1 MSSIQFQTNT
11 TAELAAIRMENAEL
25 KIMIKT
31 LLAEPPAAVVTKKTK
46 KTNKTKTVPATEA
59 DVEASASGEPKEKR
73 PASAWILFSSKQV
86 QPLIRAAEE
95 GVDKSEKT
103 KVGTLNQFA
112 GQLWSQKKE
121 WSDEEITSAWAEF
134 TPPEVSKQTLEGK
147 SKRSG
152 SGSGSSTGS
161 AEKADPVADDTD
173 AGKKA
178 RKPMS
183 DEAKKAAA
191 EKRALTKAAKAA
203 TATATATPVVP
214 EQVADAS
221 EVMVAAKPKNTKI
234 APKSAKKVVDLKL
247 DLWTNGETEYLKNAR
262 GDVLTVDGEWVGL
275 WNGKSIDE
283 TAVEP
288 SDFEQLE
295 TRD

>member
-11 TAELAAIRMENAEL
+11 TAELAAIRMENAEM
-25 KIMIKT
+25 KILIKT
-31 LLAEPPAAVVTKKTK
+31 LLAQPPTPTATKKTK
-46 KTNKTKTVPATEA
+46 KTKTVPATEA
-59 DVEASASGEPKEKR
+59 EAEAGAEASASGEPKEKR

-95 GVDKSEKT
+95 GIDKSEKT

-121 WSDEEITSAWAEF
+121 WSNEEITAAWAQF

-152 SGSGSSTGS
+152 SSTGS
-161 AEKADPVADDTD
+161 AEKADPVADEVD
-173 AGKKA
+173 AGKKT

-183 DEAKKAAA
+183 EEAKKAAA
-191 EKRALTKAAKAA
+191 EKRALTKAAK
-203 TATATATPVVP
+203 TATTTPTVAPEQVSETPVV
-214 EQVADAS
+214 ATKA
-221 EVMVAAKPKNTKI
+221 KNTKF
-234 APKSAKKVVDLKL
+234 APKPAKKVVDLNL
-247 DLWTNGETEYLKNAR
+247 DLWTHDGTEYLKNER

-288 SDFEQLE
+288 SDFEQLQ